1 MNLLIFGTLLFYI
14 SALKIHKSHQSS
26 DCKECTLTIIKN
38 SLPFSPDKSDLRLTS
53 ATLAPLNSMSIST
66 TTMPQPTDTQAYVP
80 LITSSLTP
88 VVFTQ
93 PTMSWTYTVK
103 N

>member
-26 DCKECTLTIIKN
+26 DCKECTIAVIKN
-38 SLPFSPDKSDLRLTS
+38 SLPFSPEKTDLRLIST
-53 ATLAPLNSMSIST
+53 TLAPLNSMSIST
-66 TTMPQPTDTQAYVP
+66 TMPQLTDTQAYVP

-88 VVFTQ
+88 LVFTQ